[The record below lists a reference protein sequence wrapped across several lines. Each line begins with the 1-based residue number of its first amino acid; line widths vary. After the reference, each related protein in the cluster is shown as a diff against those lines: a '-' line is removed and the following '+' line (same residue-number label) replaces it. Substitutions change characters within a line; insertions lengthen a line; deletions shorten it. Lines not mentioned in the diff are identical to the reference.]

1 MWSIAVSKKTVYIY
15 VDNIFNDNNDSKT
28 YIMIDDEVCMIKDD
42 NKVKFYGKNEFCEA
56 VEINSLK

>member
-1 MWSIAVSKKTVYIY
+1 M
-15 VDNIFNDNNDSKT
+15 DNIFNDNNGSKT